1 MIFGKRNKK
10 KWIYNMYSLIEMLG
24 YKRPEGTATQ
34 REFCERFLEPIFGLP
49 DIHGNYIHIIGD
61 KPRLCFTAHHDTVHR
76 TEGLQK
82 LVVANDVVSVAD
94 ATVSNCLGADCTT
107 GIYIM
112 LNMIEA
118 GTEGVYVVH
127 AAEEIGCKGSSALVN
142 DYVYKGKFKWLEHI
156 DSVISFDRY
165 GDKSVITHQM
175 GLRTASDDFA
185 KSFADALDMPQLIGD
200 NGGSY
205 TDSNEYMTIVPEC
218 TNISVGYYNQHTKNE
233 TQDLVYLD
241 YLVDS
246 LINADWSKLVISRD
260 PTVVDDMYEY
270 NRGWSSTYGRS
281 SAVEDIRTI
290 LTSYPDKVAELMD
303 SYGWTAES
311 IVEELGL
318 DNQSDYYSYLDDYA
332 KRRYM

>member
-1 MIFGKRNKK
+1 
-10 KWIYNMYSLIEMLG
+10 MYSLIEMLG

-49 DIHGNYIHIIGD
+49 DIHGNYIHMIGD
-61 KPRLCFTAHHDTVHR
+61 KPRLCFTAHHDTVHK

-127 AAEEIGCKGSSALVN
+127 AAEEVGCKGSSGLIN
-142 DYVYKGKFKWLEHI
+142 DYVYKGKVKWLEHI
-156 DSVISFDRY
+156 DSVMSFDRY

-260 PTVVDDMYEY
+260 PTVVD
-270 NRGWSSTYGRS
+270 
-281 SAVEDIRTI
+281 EDIRTLI
-290 LTSYPDKVAELMD
+290 TSYPDKVAELMD

-311 IVEELGL
+311 LVEELGL